1 MAPTVKV
8 SKPSMYKMISYKG
21 VSGAQSNYT
30 PITAANR
37 LGKVEKSF
45 GAGMTTTIAGINS
58 LGQTLNSIARN
69 TEFTLE
75 SWKSNIRSQ
84 IKDNKLLTKKEK
96 IADKAKVTRT
106 KKKDKEE
113 KDRRKKTERD
123 DAENKTEKDPLL
135 RRIGETFA
143 EKTKAVG
150 KGLFGTIL
158 SLFGN
163 LIGTFI
169 TYKIFDWISNNPKK
183 VTAFFKVIEGIG
195 KFIFNVAGFFS
206 GMWLD
211 GLANFF
217 ENPISLKGFF
227 GIFQFLLGATPLF
240 AAFAFLKNP
249 KKGVEML
256 GSIIS
261 KLGNGLKSL
270 FGFGSK
276 EDKLKQFKLK
286 KATGHRFGKVGKFM
300 DGKLGKGLLAGG
312 AAVST
317 FGIVKAAGGSTSEA
331 GGAAVG
337 AAGGQ
342 MAGAALGAATG
353 IPGAGALGGMIGSM
367 AGGTVGKA
375 VGGLIEPITK
385 PIGEFFKMIG
395 DTFGS
400 VINEI
405 KKPMEE
411 FFTVLGEVMG
421 GIIDAIK
428 PHMPIITKIISTGI
442 KVLFWPLFLGMK
454 ALTAVLKL
462 FVGGGD
468 KKEDKGS
475 SGLKGGQDTGLGK
488 SQPKTKTIT
497 KVTRETKIGGEPY
510 TPGQT
515 LTERQRAAVWMKLSM
530 GNKPPLPPH
539 VVKDYWDSGGPLKA
553 KESQKTDNKGKP
565 EVVESKDSKNEF
577 DFAKGGLFKSGGWIS
592 GPQSGYPVSLDGGRS
607 TAFIGHGTEWVGSKM
622 ASGGAF
628 VVPFDTPA
636 TRQRP
641 GLTKTRLGEAK
652 RQGYAL
658 PQAYDQRLQP
668 YMWGGGWKKKDKGKK
683 TWEEYKSSRKYQNR
697 QAKINELRAQDTSN
711 SRTISSASN
720 LNTRWDMNTGKAYI
734 NGKEVPLQEY
744 ADFKQKS
751 SSEQLDSRGIQTKF
765 DVSGDMPPERLAAPK
780 PTIKERF
787 LGGLGRGFNAL
798 PQVRAAKWLGG
809 KAVQGF
815 NALPGV
821 RAAKWLGGKLGA
833 KDEEGKP
840 AGMARW
846 LAGALD
852 TATGNAFDFDK
863 RGNLLDGAKN
873 IKDRL
878 MGDRL
883 EEAQQRENTEKFK
896 QLQEA
901 LDGPQ
906 VVAMEEQAAPIIGS
920 NTGEDV
926 PFVIPSD
933 HELDADK
940 FIKPKYGLLPEFMT
954 DPVEFM

>member
-1 MAPTVKV
+1 MCIRDRLAPEIVEDYWNSGGPVK
-8 SKPSMYKMISYKG
+8 P
-21 VSGAQSNYT
+21 
-30 PITAANR
+30 
-37 LGKVEKSF
+37 
-45 GAGMTTTIAGINS
+45 
-58 LGQTLNSIARN
+58 
-69 TEFTLE
+69 
-75 SWKSNIRSQ
+75 
-84 IKDNKLLTKKEK
+84 
-96 IADKAKVTRT
+96 
-106 KKKDKEE
+106 
-113 KDRRKKTERD
+113 KKTE
-123 DAENKTEKDPLL
+123 K
-135 RRIGETFA
+135 
-143 EKTKAVG
+143 
-150 KGLFGTIL
+150 
-158 SLFGN
+158 
-163 LIGTFI
+163 
-169 TYKIFDWISNNPKK
+169 
-183 VTAFFKVIEGIG
+183 
-195 KFIFNVAGFFS
+195 
-206 GMWLD
+206 
-211 GLANFF
+211 
-217 ENPISLKGFF
+217 
-227 GIFQFLLGATPLF
+227 
-240 AAFAFLKNP
+240 
-249 KKGVEML
+249 
-256 GSIIS
+256 
-261 KLGNGLKSL
+261 
-270 FGFGSK
+270 
-276 EDKLKQFKLK
+276 
-286 KATGHRFGKVGKFM
+286 
-300 DGKLGKGLLAGG
+300 
-312 AAVST
+312 
-317 FGIVKAAGGSTSEA
+317 
-331 GGAAVG
+331 
-337 AAGGQ
+337 
-342 MAGAALGAATG
+342 
-353 IPGAGALGGMIGSM
+353 
-367 AGGTVGKA
+367 
-375 VGGLIEPITK
+375 
-385 PIGEFFKMIG
+385 
-395 DTFGS
+395 
-400 VINEI
+400 
-405 KKPMEE
+405 
-411 FFTVLGEVMG
+411 
-421 GIIDAIK
+421 
-428 PHMPIITKIISTGI
+428 
-442 KVLFWPLFLGMK
+442 
-454 ALTAVLKL
+454 
-462 FVGGGD
+462 GD
-468 KKEDKGS
+468 K
-475 SGLKGGQDTGLGK
+475 
-488 SQPKTKTIT
+488 
-497 KVTRETKIGGEPY
+497 
-510 TPGQT
+510 
-515 LTERQRAAVWMKLSM
+515 
-530 GNKPPLPPH
+530 
-539 VVKDYWDSGGPLKA
+539 
-553 KESQKTDNKGKP
+553 KP

-697 QAKINELRAQDTSN
+697 Q
-711 SRTISSASN
+711 SRTISTASN